1 MPNKLC
7 FMDACGSAPSLGIQV
22 KLSCA
27 ATEAVSL
34 LRSANGRL
42 YSSNYGPQGR
52 RVVLTTRQK
61 VLQAQRSGVNPS
73 QLGEREA
80 ADAASRSPPLDQMPE
95 RSWAPFNYIIIRARG
110 SVISQNMKMYSSG
123 GITDRQSLF
132 MPLPRA
138 EY

>member
-7 FMDACGSAPSLGIQV
+7 FMDACGSALSLGIQV

-27 ATEAVSL
+27 ATEAVSF

-61 VLQAQRSGVNPS
+61 CCRLKGQMLIHLS
-73 QLGEREA
+73 LGSARLLMLH
-80 ADAASRSPPLDQMPE
+80 RIVPL
-95 RSWAPFNYIIIRARG
+95 
-110 SVISQNMKMYSSG
+110 
-123 GITDRQSLF
+123 
-132 MPLPRA
+132 
-138 EY
+138 